1 MIQPVL
7 NYGKASLQRQRYWLC
22 LAAFLWVAARCAQAA
37 TPRTAQ
43 DELAAFPTTMPG
55 MARLVI
61 FLPQE
66 ADEEALRVG
75 VIVGR
80 TMLVDCN
87 RHTFGSRLEKRA
99 VEGWGYD
106 YYVVTDVGAPVST
119 MMACPPNSQARQF
132 VRSSDEPLLR
142 YNSRLPLV
150 IFAPVDMEIRYRIW
164 RAGPEVMAQ

>member
-1 MIQPVL
+1 MIYSIL
-7 NYGKASLQRQRYWLC
+7 EYGKTSLQHQRCWLC
-22 LAAFLWVAARCAQAA
+22 LAAFLWVAALNAQAA
-37 TPRTAQ
+37 TPRNAQ

-55 MARLVI
+55 MVRLVI
-61 FLPQE
+61 LLPQE

-87 RHTFGSRLEKRA
+87 RHTFGSRIEKRTA
-99 VEGWGYD
+99 EGWGYD

-119 MMACPPNSQARQF
+119 MMACPPNSQTKQF

-150 IFAPVDMEIRYRIW
+150 IFAPADMEVRYRIW
-164 RAGPEVMAQ
+164 RAGPEAVAQ